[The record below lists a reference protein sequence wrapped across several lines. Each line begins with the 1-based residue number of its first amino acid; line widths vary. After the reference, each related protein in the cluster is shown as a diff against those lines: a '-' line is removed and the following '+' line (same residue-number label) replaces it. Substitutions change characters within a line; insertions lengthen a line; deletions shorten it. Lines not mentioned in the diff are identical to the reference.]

1 MTPDQFFVTLG
12 GLAVVGSI
20 AWFFWFRS
28 TPGARASV
36 VSDGYQEQMI
46 LVKGGYTPDTIRVAA
61 GKPVRLLFRREETA
75 ACSEQVVLADF
86 GKSAALPMGTVVP
99 IEFMPATPGEYEFT
113 CQMGML
119 RGRVVVEAAA

>member
-1 MTPDQFFVTLG
+1 MTPDKILITIG
-12 GLAVVGSI
+12 GLAVVGFI
-20 AWFFWFRS
+20 AWFFWFKR
-28 TPGARASV
+28 TAGVKASL

-61 GKPVRLLFRREETA
+61 GRPVRLLFRREETA

-86 GKSAALPMGTVVP
+86 GKSAPLPTGAVVP
-99 IEFMPATPGEYEFT
+99 IEFMPGDPGEHEFT

-119 RGRVVVEAAA
+119 RGRIIVEAAR

>member
-1 MTPDQFFVTLG
+1 MTTEQILVTAA
-12 GLAVVGSI
+12 GLAGAAFV
-20 AWFFWFRS
+20 AWFFWFKRS
-28 TPGARASV
+28 EGVMASV

-61 GKPVRLLFRREETA
+61 GRPVRLLFRREETA

-86 GKSAALPMGTVVP
+86 GKSAPLPMGTVVP
-99 IEFMPATPGEYEFT
+99 VEFMPGDPGEHEFT

-119 RGRVVVEAAA
+119 RGRIIVEAA

>member
-1 MTPDQFFVTLG
+1 MTPDQILVTVG
-12 GLAVVGSI
+12 GLAAVVGV
-20 AWFFWFRS
+20 AWFFWFKR
-28 TPGARASV
+28 TVGVRAST

-61 GKPVRLLFRREETA
+61 GRPVRLLFRREETA

-86 GKSAALPMGTVVP
+86 GKSAPLPTGRVVP
-99 IEFMPATPGEYEFT
+99 IEFMPGDPGEHEFT

-119 RGRVVVEAAA
+119 RGRIIVEAA

>member
-1 MTPDQFFVTLG
+1 MTADQILVTLVG
-12 GLAVVGSI
+12 VAAAVAV
-20 AWFFWFRS
+20 AWFFWFKR
-28 TPGARASV
+28 TVGVKAAT

-61 GKPVRLLFRREETA
+61 GRPVRLLFRREETA

-86 GKSAALPMGTVVP
+86 GKAAPLPTGTVVP
-99 IEFMPATPGEYEFT
+99 MEFMPGDPGEHEFT

-119 RGRVVVEAAA
+119 RGRIIVEAA